1 MFTDEIVAKQRAFFS
16 TGATL
21 RVSHRKKALRTLL
34 SAVCK
39 NEELLL
45 CALRDDLGKP
55 RGEAYMCE
63 LALVKSEIRH
73 LLCHLGQWQRKKH
86 VPTPLAQAIAQ
97 SCTLRVP
104 YGVSL
109 IISPWNY
116 PLLLALEPLADA
128 LAAGNTAVIKPSEL
142 APATAE
148 AIRRIIAESFPEEY
162 VTVICGDADISRR
175 LSESAFDFIF
185 FTGSKRVGSQI
196 MKQAAK
202 NLVPVVLELGGKSP
216 CIVDETADIKSAA
229 RRIVFGKL
237 INCGQTCVA
246 PDYVYCAESIKERL
260 VREICA
266 QIKLQYDA
274 KSAAHIINRTHF
286 DRLVRLI
293 DEKKTFFGGKSDPD
307 RLVIEPTVID
317 NADFSDAVMQ
327 EEIFGP
333 ILPILTFKTIGEAA
347 DKINSHDTPLALYF
361 FSNNSKSIRFVTE
374 RIRFGGG
381 CINDTLVHLATPYMG
396 FGGAGKSGI
405 GSYHGKRG
413 FEAFSH
419 EKSILR
425 RRTRI
430 DLPIRYRPYTRF
442 KEHLIRIFVG

>member
-97 SCTLRVP
+97 SCILRVP
-104 YGVSL
+104 HGVSL

-162 VTVICGDADISRR
+162 VTVICGNADISRR

-196 MKQAAK
+196 MEQAAK

-216 CIVDETADIKSAA
+216 CIVDESADIKSAA

-266 QIKLQYDA
+266 QIKLQYDE
-274 KSAAHIINRTHF
+274 KSASHIINRTHF

-293 DEKKTFFGGKSDPD
+293 DEKKTIFGGKSDPD

-361 FSNNSKSIRFVTE
+361 FSKNSKSIRFVTE
-374 RIRFGGG
+374 SIRFGGG

-405 GSYHGKRG
+405 GSYHGRRG

-419 EKSILR
+419 EKSILL

-430 DLPIRYRPYTRF
+430 DLPIRYRQYTRF
-442 KEHLIRIFVG
+442 KEYLIRIFVG